1 MGSRGVG
8 SYVSIPQQNRTL
20 QKLAIDSLA
29 TYASTCAFFLVLAPD
44 ASHADTH
51 LLCNQ
56 ATYGRRGWHVYRNE
70 PLPRSAFSSDTFP
83 GWKCIG
89 RCRLEQWAHATCGFV
104 SP

>member
-1 MGSRGVG
+1 MRSRGVG

-44 ASHADTH
+44 AIHADTQ

-56 ATYGRRGWHVYRNE
+56 ATYGRRGWHVHRNE
-70 PLPRSAFSSDTFP
+70 PLPRPTLSTNTSRS
-83 GWKCIG
+83 
-89 RCRLEQWAHATCGFV
+89 EAHRQVPA
-104 SP
+104 